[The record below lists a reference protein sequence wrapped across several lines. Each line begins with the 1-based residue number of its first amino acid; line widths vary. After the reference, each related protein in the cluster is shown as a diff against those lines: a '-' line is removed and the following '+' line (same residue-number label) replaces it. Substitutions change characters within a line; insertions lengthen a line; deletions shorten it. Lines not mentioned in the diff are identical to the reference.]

1 VKFFLRWLSTLFLVV
16 VTGFIGWSTGL
27 AWSQSPLPAKSRP
40 AIYDFGSGRC
50 LSCRQ
55 MEKILEAVKG
65 QYGEQVEVRLIYVDQ
80 DTDLA
85 RRYKIMLIPTQV
97 LVDASGQEVFRH
109 LGLSPKD
116 ELVKKLQEL
125 NFIKK

>member
-1 VKFFLRWLSTLFLVV
+1 
-16 VTGFIGWSTGL
+16 
-27 AWSQSPLPAKSRP
+27 
-40 AIYDFGSGRC
+40 
-50 LSCRQ
+50 

-65 QYGEQVEVRLIYVDQ
+65 QYGEQVEVRLLYVDQ

-116 ELVKKLQEL
+116 ELAKKLQEL

>member
-1 VKFFLRWLSTLFLVV
+1 MKSSLRWLSTLLLVV
-16 VTGFIGWSTGL
+16 ATGL
-27 AWSQSPLPAKSRP
+27 TFPLTGPAWSQSQPPAKSRP

-50 LSCRQ
+50 LTCRE

-65 QYGEQVEVRLIYVDQ
+65 QYGQQVEVRLIYVDR
-80 DTDLA
+80 DKDLA
-85 RRYKIMLIPTQV
+85 RQYKIMLIPTQV

-109 LGLSPKD
+109 LGLFPKD